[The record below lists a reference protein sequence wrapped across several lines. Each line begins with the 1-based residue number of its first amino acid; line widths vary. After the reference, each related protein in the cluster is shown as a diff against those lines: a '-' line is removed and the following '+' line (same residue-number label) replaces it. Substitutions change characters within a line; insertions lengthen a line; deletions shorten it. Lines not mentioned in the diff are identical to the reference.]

1 MEEERKMKRVADSM
15 TEQVHLL
22 FPRSMNSAGRLYGG
36 QLLDWLDEIAGI
48 VGKRHSGCN
57 VVTASIDRMDFKEG
71 AKEGDTV
78 VIQGYLTYVGTSSME
93 VRIDS
98 YVEDMKD
105 GRRRL
110 INTAFFVMV
119 ALDDE
124 GNPCQVPGLILE
136 GVSQKAN
143 WEAGKRR
150 KQFRKERM
158 REGY

>member
-1 MEEERKMKRVADSM
+1 MEGRKMKHVSDSM

-22 FPRSMNSAGRLYGG
+22 FPRTMNSAGRLYGG
-36 QLLDWLDEIAGI
+36 QLLEWLDEIAGI

-57 VVTASIDRMDFKEG
+57 VVTASIDRLDFKE
-71 AKEGDTV
+71 AAREGDTV
-78 VIQGYLTYVGTSSME
+78 YIQGYLTYVGSSSME

-105 GRRRL
+105 GKRRL

-124 GNPCQVPGLILE
+124 GNPCKVPGLIVE
-136 GVSQKAN
+136 NISEQAN
-143 WEAGKRR
+143 WEAGARRHELRR
-150 KQFRKERM
+150 KRV
-158 REGY
+158 REGF